1 MKLLIINGPNLN
13 LLGTREPEIYG
24 SETLSD
30 LEVAWQARADIL
42 GISIDTFQSNHEGA
56 IIDAVQAAKG
66 NCDGLVLNAGAYS
79 HYSYAIADAITASE
93 IPTVEIHISNI
104 TEREQWRHYSVLT
117 AVSARSIWGR
127 GVSGYID
134 AIDHLVAICT
144 HPPETYQYGPE
155 IDQVLDLRKPETAG
169 PHPVVVVVHGGHWR
183 DIYTREIMDA
193 ASIDLTERGWATI
206 NIEYRRGIGSFPLSS
221 NDLDAAIDW
230 IPSNADLHKLDP
242 SRIVTVGHSAGGYLV
257 TRAAHQRDDLLGT
270 VALGSVFDLSAVTRS
285 RPDDDPA
292 AMFLGATE
300 SDQPDLWSSAALSG
314 PTRSPIH
321 VVHGSD
327 DDTVDPSQAEAYVQ
341 SQGGA
346 ATLTMLAGIGH
357 DELIDPRHKAW
368 AAVVGAVEGFSP
380 VQ

>member
-30 LEVAWQARADIL
+30 LEVAWQARANIL
-42 GISIDTFQSNHEGA
+42 GISIDTFQSNHEGK

-93 IPTVEIHISNI
+93 IPTVEVHISNI
-104 TEREQWRHYSVLT
+104 TEREEWRHHSVLT
-117 AVSARSIWGR
+117 AAAVRAIWGR

-134 AIDHLVAICT
+134 AIDHLHALFT
-144 HPPETYQYGPE
+144 HPPETHTYGPE
-155 IDQVLDLRKPETAG
+155 IDQVLDLRKPASAG
-169 PHPVVVVVHGGHWR
+169 PHPVAVVVHGGFWR

-193 ASIDLTERGWATI
+193 ASIDLTERGWATL
-206 NIEYRRGIGSFPLSS
+206 NIEYRRGIGSFPASS
-221 NDLDAAIDW
+221 DDLNAAIDW
-230 IPSNADLHKLDP
+230 VSSNADRHGLD
-242 SRIVTVGHSAGGYLV
+242 SNRIVALGHSAGGYLV
-257 TRAAHQRDDLLGT
+257 TRAAHQRDDFLGA
-270 VALGSVFDLSAVTRS
+270 VALGAVFDLPAVTRS

-314 PTRSPIH
+314 RAKSPIH
-321 VVHGSD
+321 IVHGSD
-327 DDTVDPSQAEAYVQ
+327 DETVDPSQAEAYVQ

-346 ATLTMLAGIGH
+346 ASLTMLAGIGH
-357 DELIDPRHKAW
+357 GELIDPRHKAW
-368 AAVVGAVEGFSP
+368 EAVVGAVEGLNP
-380 VQ
+380 LQ